1 MRGPRA
7 WRGQARCLK
16 VLETASRAINGG
28 PFATVLQ
35 SKAKVSDRLSPNTVN
50 RHSYG
55 NPKKVVFRINV
66 WDNHVELVKAR
77 PNQPAESPLRT
88 LAADGDL
95 HRLYQRQ
102 RRTQQLTVRDCR
114 TRGSEARSV

>member
-1 MRGPRA
+1 
-7 WRGQARCLK
+7 
-16 VLETASRAINGG
+16 
-28 PFATVLQ
+28 
-35 SKAKVSDRLSPNTVN
+35 
-50 RHSYG
+50 
-55 NPKKVVFRINV
+55 
-66 WDNHVELVKAR
+66 
-77 PNQPAESPLRT
+77 LRT